1 MFIFLSII
9 PFLLYLLFSIKNK
22 HMVYFFPIFIVCAI
36 LMGGNIGNPD
46 TGIYFDIYYDT
57 NFFMKDV
64 GFGALVYISK
74 NLFAFSFDEFRFITY
89 SSCLLLL
96 FYTVCKNTDKPYL
109 FLLLFLSYQFFM
121 QTVYFRNFVALC
133 IFCFAFFNLNS
144 KSLINIIFRLMLF
157 TLACL
162 IQKSF
167 LFIIG
172 IYFISYFL
180 VKSKLLCFSYIVLSL
195 ILGILINFDWFYE
208 TITNLLSQL
217 NLSGLDSFLERV
229 TNLGRIINWGL
240 AFLNLLLMYFVYN
253 KGRIYIVDYKSYS
266 LIKKIYYLNI
276 SGLCAL
282 FLYVLNP
289 TFGRMLDNI
298 IFLSF
303 FAYCIFL
310 RCFLSHL
317 RLSKKLLI
325 YFVVFILLIGVFYIR
340 IINEGYFESI
350 FLNLFNNNWIIFG
363 GQSEGIWVEDKN
375 KNLSASYNFLIAKI
389 FLRTNI

>member
-1 MFIFLSII
+1 M
-9 PFLLYLLFSIKNK
+9 
-22 HMVYFFPIFIVCAI
+22 
-36 LMGGNIGNPD
+36 
-46 TGIYFDIYYDT
+46 
-57 NFFMKDV
+57 
-64 GFGALVYISK
+64 
-74 NLFAFSFDEFRFITY
+74 
-89 SSCLLLL
+89 
-96 FYTVCKNTDKPYL
+96 
-109 FLLLFLSYQFFM
+109 
-121 QTVYFRNFVALC
+121 
-133 IFCFAFFNLNS
+133 
-144 KSLINIIFRLMLF
+144 
-157 TLACL
+157 
-162 IQKSF
+162 
-167 LFIIG
+167 
-172 IYFISYFL
+172 
-180 VKSKLLCFSYIVLSL
+180 
-195 ILGILINFDWFYE
+195 
-208 TITNLLSQL
+208 
-217 NLSGLDSFLERV
+217 

-253 KGRIYIVDYKSYS
+253 KGRIYIIDYKSYS